1 MENLRKRLNT
11 SKPSVRIGKA
21 GTDNIIEEIKR
32 QLEDN
37 NGLIKIRVL
46 KAARSERS
54 TGEIAKEV
62 ADATN
67 SEIIQIVGNSF
78 GLLRRRRSLHT
89 R

>member
-32 QLEDN
+32 QLED

>member
-1 MENLRKRLNT
+1 MENLRKRLNK

-32 QLEDN
+32 QLED

>member
-1 MENLRKRLNT
+1 MKNLRKRLNT

-21 GTDNIIEEIKR
+21 GTDNVIEEVKR

-37 NGLIKIRVL
+37 SLIKIRVL

-78 GLLRRRRSLHT
+78 GLLRRDRKSVV
-89 R
+89 

>member
-1 MENLRKRLNT
+1 MKNLRKRLNT

-21 GTDNIIEEIKR
+21 GADNVIEEIKR

-37 NGLIKIRVL
+37 SLIKIRVL

-78 GLLRRRRSLHT
+78 GLLRGRSSPHT

>member
-11 SKPSVRIGKA
+11 SKTSVRIGKA

-32 QLEDN
+32 QLED

-67 SEIIQIVGNSF
+67 SEIVQIVGNSF
-78 GLLRRRRSLHT
+78 GLLRRWRSPYT

>member
-1 MENLRKRLNT
+1 MKNLRKRLNT

-21 GTDNIIEEIKR
+21 GTDNVIEEVKR

-37 NGLIKIRVL
+37 SLIKIRVL

-78 GLLRRRRSLHT
+78 GLLRRRSSSHT